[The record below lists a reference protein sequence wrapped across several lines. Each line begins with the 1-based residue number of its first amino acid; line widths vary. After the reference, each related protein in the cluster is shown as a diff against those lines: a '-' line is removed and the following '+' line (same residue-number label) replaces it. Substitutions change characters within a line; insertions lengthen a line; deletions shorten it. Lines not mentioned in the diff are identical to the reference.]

1 MSREARDAPQFYLT
15 APTACPY
22 LSGQQERKIFTHL
35 VGKRA
40 AALNDLLTQTGF
52 RRSQTIAYRPACES
66 CRACVSV
73 RVLVDDFRPS
83 ASQRRTM
90 RMNADLLGQ
99 FVSPKPTNE
108 HYALFRA
115 YLDARHPE
123 GGMADMSSLDFA
135 MMVEDT
141 HIDTVLTEYRPRSG
155 TGERSSGPLLAVCL
169 TDRLADGL
177 SLVYSF
183 YAPEI
188 ARRSL
193 RRLRHSR
200 PYREG
205 APARPAPCLSRLL
218 GRGLEEDGLQG
229 LLPAP
234 GAPGPARLGA
244 SGAVGGRGRPDFK
257 SVMAR
262 SRSHFAYKRRS
273 SNCAIHVAK
282 MSMVA
287 VRLAPVRC
295 RVPVEPR

>member
-22 LSGQQERKIFTHL
+22 LAGQQERKIFTHL

-83 ASQRRTM
+83 ASQRRTI
-90 RMNADLLGQ
+90 RMNADLLGA
-99 FVSPKPTNE
+99 FVPPKPTNE
-108 HYALFRA
+108 HYALFRS

-183 YAPEI
+183 YDPTVS
-188 ARRSL
+188 RRSL
-193 RRLRHSR
+193 GSFVILDHVVQAGLAGL
-200 PYREG
+200 PYVYLGYWVRGSEKMDYKVRFSPIELLKPEG
-205 APARPAPCLSRLL
+205 WTLVAARDVN
-218 GRGLEEDGLQG
+218 GD
-229 LLPAP
+229 
-234 GAPGPARLGA
+234 
-244 SGAVGGRGRPDFK
+244 
-257 SVMAR
+257 
-262 SRSHFAYKRRS
+262 
-273 SNCAIHVAK
+273 
-282 MSMVA
+282 
-287 VRLAPVRC
+287 
-295 RVPVEPR
+295 